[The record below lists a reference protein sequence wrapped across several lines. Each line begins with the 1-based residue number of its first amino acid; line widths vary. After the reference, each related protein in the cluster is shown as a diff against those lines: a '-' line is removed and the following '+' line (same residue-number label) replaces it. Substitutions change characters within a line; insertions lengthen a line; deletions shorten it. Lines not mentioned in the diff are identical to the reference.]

1 MRILAVADR
10 IAKRLEGPHARDNF
24 GPFDLILAAGD
35 LPYSYLSYL
44 VDVYNTTSLF
54 VAGNHD
60 LPLSYDEYG
69 SPLIGPKG
77 WAYMDRRLVEI
88 EGFLVAGFSGSI
100 NYNPSKPYHY
110 SQTQMWARSLLVAPR
125 LWLAERRRG
134 RALDCLLT
142 HSPAAGLGDGPD
154 FAHQGFRAYRWLIDR
169 YRPRYH
175 IHGHVHLYGAA
186 MPAVR
191 TYHAT
196 TLINAYGLHI
206 IDTGTK

>member
-10 IAKRLEGPHARDNF
+10 IAKRLEGPHARENF
-24 GPFDLILAAGD
+24 GPVDLILGAGD
-35 LPYSYLSYL
+35 LPYGYLSYL
-44 VDVYNTTSLF
+44 VDVYDTTCLF

-69 SPLIGPKG
+69 SPLVGPTG
-77 WAYMDRRLVEI
+77 WTYVDRRLVEV

-100 NYNPSKPYHY
+100 DYNPGKPYHY
-110 SQTQMWARSLLVAPR
+110 SQRTMWAHALTIAPR

-134 RALDCLLT
+134 RVLDCLLT

-154 FAHQGFRAYRWLIDR
+154 FAHQGFEAFHWLIDR
-169 YRPRYH
+169 FRPRYH
-175 IHGHVHLYGAA
+175 VHGHVHLYGAG

-191 TYHAT
+191 TFHTT
-196 TLINAYGLHI
+196 TLINAYGLQI
-206 IDTGTK
+206 IDTGTT

>member
-1 MRILAVADR
+1 MRVSNQSKMRRTNA
-10 IAKRLEGPHARDNF
+10 
-24 GPFDLILAAGD
+24 
-35 LPYSYLSYL
+35 
-44 VDVYNTTSLF
+44 
-54 VAGNHD
+54 
-60 LPLSYDEYG
+60 PLSGD
-69 SPLIGPKG
+69 
-77 WAYMDRRLVEI
+77 
-88 EGFLVAGFSGSI
+88 
-100 NYNPSKPYHY
+100 
-110 SQTQMWARSLLVAPR
+110 SLLVAPR